1 MTRDNLI
8 LPPHPRIKS
17 GAGSNLLP
25 EGEGIK
31 SFVQRA
37 SNPYLPAEAEI
48 VERIEESPTIFTLRL
63 RFSDP
68 ALHQRYRFE
77 PGQFN
82 MVYLYGVGEVAIS
95 IVSDPEGDALY
106 DHTIRAVGR
115 VTRGLAKL
123 KTGDRVGIRGP
134 FGRGWPL
141 ALAEGRDVVI
151 ITGGLGCAPVVSVI
165 NYIIKRRERFGR
177 LNIMQGVKH
186 SDDLL
191 WRDRYEQW
199 RSLPQ
204 TQVVVAADKG
214 GPQWPWRIGRV
225 IEMFDE
231 VQFDPSRT
239 IAMMCGPEGMMR
251 AAVERLS
258 SRGVA
263 EDLLFMSM
271 ERNMKCAVGHC
282 GHCQFGGRFVC
293 KDGPVFS
300 YSQISQLMDHKGF

>member
-1 MTRDNLI
+1 MNNAVF
-8 LPPHPRIKS
+8 H
-17 GAGSNLLP
+17 
-25 EGEGIK
+25 
-31 SFVQRA
+31 
-37 SNPYLPAEAEI
+37 NPYLPAEAEI

-63 RFSDP
+63 RLTGP
-68 ALHQRYRFE
+68 VQQRYRFE

-95 IVSDPEGDALY
+95 IVSDPEDEHLY

-115 VTRGLAKL
+115 VTRGLARL
-123 KTGDRVGIRGP
+123 KTGDHVGIRGP
-134 FGRGWPL
+134 YGRGWPL

-177 LNIMQGVKH
+177 LIIMQGVKH

-191 WRDRYEQW
+191 WRERYEHW

-231 VQFDPSRT
+231 VQFDPARA

-258 SRGVA
+258 SRGVP
-263 EDLLFMSM
+263 EDLLFMSL

-282 GHCQFGGRFVC
+282 GHCQFGSRFVC
-293 KDGPVFS
+293 RDGPVFS
-300 YSQISQLMDHKGF
+300 YSQISQLMGHKGF